1 MADPSS
7 GFEAGSN
14 RAAEHPYT
22 FEVIEG
28 DGECTFV
35 PHDAD
40 EGERRTRWI
49 TAGSDDVVDLAA
61 WQ

>member
-1 MADPSS
+1 MTDPSS
-7 GFEAGSN
+7 GFGAGSN

-22 FEVIEG
+22 FEVIES
-28 DGECTFV
+28 DGEYTFV

-40 EGERRTRWI
+40 DNQRRTQWI
-49 TAGSDDVVDLAA
+49 TVGDSGVIDLAA